1 MSTIVSMVY
10 LFTNNINIKVRVCHF
25 LSGYEHSLSEFVF
38 RFENPKHGLAFEEPV
53 GSAGGSNAVAENT
66 LNPIGTGL
74 QTRENR
80 NDPDGFLEAIWIGLE
95 SEIPH

>member
-1 MSTIVSMVY
+1 
-10 LFTNNINIKVRVCHF
+10 LPF
-25 LSGYEHSLSEFVF
+25 SLWLQTQSLQDLPFSLWLQTQSLQI
-38 RFENPKHGLAFEEPV
+38 HGLAFEEPV

-80 NDPDGFLEAIWIGLE
+80 DDPDGFLEAIWIGLE
-95 SEIPH
+95 SELPH